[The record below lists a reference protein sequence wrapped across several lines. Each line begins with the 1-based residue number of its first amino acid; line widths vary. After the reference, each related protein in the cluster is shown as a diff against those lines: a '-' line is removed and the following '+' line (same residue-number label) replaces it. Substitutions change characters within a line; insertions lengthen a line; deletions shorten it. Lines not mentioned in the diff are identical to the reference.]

1 MRGGS
6 LADRLFPADA
16 DAQHLQRLGV
26 ATPLR
31 PLSWRERLRSVTQA
45 MDALI
50 YLHTPQPGGKGTIV
64 HRDFKPEN
72 ILLDERLNAYLADTG
87 FAKVDRPEASTKA
100 TSNALYLTR
109 GYLDPSITQG
119 GSYSSAT
126 DGYAVGI
133 TLLVC
138 LTARSPLQLVD
149 RCEEEF
155 EEDFDDIDASSLA
168 DAQASVRGPCYSRA
182 AYTHPQVTIS
192 H

>member
-1 MRGGS
+1 M
-6 LADRLFPADA
+6 
-16 DAQHLQRLGV
+16 
-26 ATPLR
+26 T
-31 PLSWRERLRSVTQA
+31 
-45 MDALI
+45 DALL
-50 YLHTPQPGGKGTIV
+50 YLHSPVPGGKGAAV

-72 ILLDERLNAYLADTG
+72 ILLDDNLDAYLADTG

-100 TSNALYLTR
+100 TSNALYLTK

-119 GSYSSAT
+119 GSYSSTT

-155 EEDFDDIDASSLA
+155 EEDFDDIAASSLA
-168 DAQASVRGPCYSRA
+168 DVKASANGPCY
-182 AYTHPQVTIS
+182 
-192 H
+192 